1 MSIFRRDDKAAHPK
15 MVDQGPRTS
24 SGWRDILAYLKE
36 TESLRV
42 LDFGSTSSH
51 NINYLTS
58 MGHSVYMANV
68 VQDAAR
74 SEWRR
79 PLQEGGPAQFDVAAF
94 VEANLNFSGR
104 DFDVVLVWDTADYLP
119 PELVPALFEKL
130 HQVLRP
136 NGRLLAFFHGAAP
149 SPQTPFTRY
158 QLTETDQLLLLA
170 SGTFPFQ
177 QNYQTRQIEKFLKG
191 YASSRFFL
199 GKDNIREVIAVR

>member
-1 MSIFRRDDKAAHPK
+1 VSLFRRDDKSNSPK
-15 MVDQGPRTS
+15 MVDRPPRSS

-42 LDFGSTSSH
+42 LDFGATSSH
-51 NINYLTS
+51 NINYLTG

-68 VQDAAR
+68 VQEAAR
-74 SEWRR
+74 PEWRKV
-79 PLQEGGPAQFDVAAF
+79 PEEGGPAQFDVEGF

-130 HQVLRP
+130 HAVLRP
-136 NGRLLAFFHGAAP
+136 NGRLLAFFQGTPP
-149 SPQTPFTRY
+149 SPQTPFARY
-158 QLTETDQLLLLA
+158 QLTDSDQLLLLA

-177 QNYQTRQIEKFLKG
+177 QTYQTRQIEKFLKG
-191 YASSRFFL
+191 YVSHRFFL